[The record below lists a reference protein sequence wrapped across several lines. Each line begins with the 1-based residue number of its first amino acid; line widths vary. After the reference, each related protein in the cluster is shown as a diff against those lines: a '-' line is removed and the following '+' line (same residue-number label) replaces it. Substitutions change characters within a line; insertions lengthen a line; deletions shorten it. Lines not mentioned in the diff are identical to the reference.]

1 MTTKLKMLATL
12 ALAFAA
18 TMQLMADEETVGG
31 YTWKYEIKGGKA
43 VVDNYYS
50 TAIAPAPTGTLTI
63 PSKLGG
69 KPVTEIGEY
78 ALKWC
83 SDMTGV
89 TIPDSVT
96 SIGERAFWY
105 CSGLTDVTIPGRV
118 TSIGESAFLNCVGLK
133 SVTIPKSVTSIG
145 LYAFYQCNRLTT
157 VHVVKGDTG
166 RVKGLLSG
174 SGHDVS
180 GLTFVEDVSS
190 GGSSAPDPVSDPVL
204 SCYDVLKAADITA
217 PYAAATA
224 MTLQGVVYDGCD
236 VVGIVELKLGKVN
249 EKKHTGKVSGSLT
262 TLDGKKHAIKALNL
276 TEIDG
281 TTSKAVSLEVKD
293 FGTMSITIGGTRFA
307 GSMGKYHVQSA
318 TVGGNWSKGG
328 AKVYVDGGRGATAL
342 PTGALEELLP
352 NGEPVIAAGGK
363 WKFAKAAGVKWAKPK
378 KGAALPEMYDEAA
391 GKGLIVDTS
400 ADKTNLSAMKLT
412 YTPKKGMFK
421 GSFKMYA
428 LEGTGT
434 ATKLK
439 KYTVKVSG
447 VVVGGVGYG
456 TATCKSP
463 AVSWAVTVK

>member
-69 KPVTEIGEY
+69 KPVTGIGGY

-83 SDMTGV
+83 SNMTGV

-174 SGHDVS
+174 SGHDLS
-180 GLTFVEDVSS
+180 GLTFVEDVAS
-190 GGSSAPDPVSDPVL
+190 GVSPAPDPVSDPVL
-204 SCYDVLKAADITA
+204 SCYDALKAADITA

-328 AKVYVDGGRGATAL
+328 AKVYVATTSATL
-342 PTGALEELLP
+342 PAGTQERLLP
-352 NGEPVIAAGGK
+352 AGEPVEAANGK

-378 KGAALPEMYDEAA
+378 KGAPLPEIYDEVS
-391 GKGLIVDTS
+391 GKGLVVDTT
-400 ADKTNLSAMKLT
+400 AGKTNLSGLKLT
-412 YTPKKGMFK
+412 YMPKKGTFK
-421 GSFKMYA
+421 GSFKVYA
-428 LEGTGT
+428 LEGSGK

-439 KYTVKVSG
+439 KYTVNVSG

-456 TATCKSP
+456 MATCKKN
-463 AVSWAVTVK
+463 AASWPVTVK